1 MGATASQKGS
11 DTMSRETRIV
21 PVILS
26 GGAGT
31 RLWPASRE
39 AHPKQF
45 LPLLGDR
52 STFEDTLARV
62 SDRAV
67 FAEPM
72 VVTGEDFRFLVA
84 DQLTRAGVAGRIV
97 LEPMR
102 RDSGPAI
109 AVAAEL
115 LRQRDPDAVML
126 VLAAD
131 HLVTDPQAFTATAAA
146 GLDAAQAGALVTFG
160 IRPTQPATGYGYI
173 RPGATM
179 DGRVNM
185 VAAFVEK
192 PDAETATRFVAEGY
206 LWNSGNFLF
215 RADVF
220 LGELKR
226 FEPEIAAAAAKVATA
241 VARDEAG
248 GISFERIDREL
259 FAASPAKSVDYAVME
274 RTDRAAVIA
283 ADYAWSDLGSWNA
296 LWEISPKDADGNATR
311 GAVSLIG
318 ARNVFVAS
326 EEVHTAVIGL
336 EDIAVVATKDAV
348 LVARRDVAGDLKTLV
363 GDLRADEATRR
374 LADEHR
380 KVLRPWGSYEGVD
393 RGTRFQVKRIVV
405 KPGARLSLQKH
416 FHRSEHWVVVTGT
429 ATVEIDGVEKLV
441 RENES
446 VYIPL
451 GAWHRLTNHGRID
464 LELIEVQ
471 SGSYLGEDDIVR
483 SQDDYKRV

>member
-1 MGATASQKGS
+1 
-11 DTMSRETRIV
+11 MSVQTRIV

-52 STFEDTLARV
+52 STFEDTLTRV
-62 SDRAV
+62 SDRSV

-84 DQLTRAGVAGRIV
+84 DQLTRAGIAGRIV

-115 LRQRDPDAVML
+115 LRQQDPNAVML

-131 HLVTDPQAFTATAAA
+131 HLVTDPKAFTATAEA

-160 IRPTQPATGYGYI
+160 IKPTQPATGYGYI
-173 RPGATM
+173 RPGAMM
-179 DGRVNM
+179 DGRVHM

-192 PDAETATRFVAEGY
+192 PDAETAERFLAEGY

-220 LGELKR
+220 LNELKR
-226 FEPEIAAAAAKVATA
+226 FEPEIAAAAAKVAAA
-241 VARDEAG
+241 VTGDEAA
-248 GISFERIDREL
+248 GIRFERIDRDL

-296 LWEISPKDADGNATR
+296 LWEISAKDADGNATR

-318 ARNVFVAS
+318 TRNAFVAS

-336 EDIAVVATKDAV
+336 DDVAVVATKDAV

-363 GDLRADEATRR
+363 ADLRADAATRR

-393 RGTRFQVKRIVV
+393 RGARFQVKRIVV

-451 GAWHRLTNHGRID
+451 GAWHRLSNHGRID
-464 LELIEVQ
+464 IELIEVQ
-471 SGSYLGEDDIVR
+471 SGSYLGEDDIIR
-483 SQDDYKRV
+483 SEDDYKRV

>member
-1 MGATASQKGS
+1 MAEKS
-11 DTMSRETRIV
+11 RIV

-39 AHPKQF
+39 AYPKQF
-45 LPLLGDR
+45 LPLLGER
-52 STFEDTLARV
+52 STFEETLRRV
-62 SDRAV
+62 ADPLV
-67 FAEPM
+67 FADPV

-84 DQLTRAGVAGRIV
+84 DQLARSGTAGRIV

-115 LRQRDPDAVML
+115 IVRADPDAVML

-131 HLVTDPQAFTATAAA
+131 HLVSDAAAFAATAQA
-146 GLDAAQAGALVTFG
+146 GLAAAEAGALVTFG
-160 IRPTQPATGYGYI
+160 IKPTHPATGYGYI
-173 RPGATM
+173 RPGDMM
-179 DGRVNM
+179 DGRVRM

-192 PDAETATRFVAEGY
+192 PDEDRARGFVAEGY

-220 LGELKR
+220 LAELAR
-226 FEPEIAAAAAKVATA
+226 FEPAIAAAAKA
-241 VARDEAG
+241 VAGSIAVDKAG
-248 GISFERIDREL
+248 NVTFERIDREA

-274 RTDRAAVIA
+274 RTDRAAVIE
-283 ADYAWSDLGSWNA
+283 ADYAWSDLGSWEA
-296 LWEISPKDADGNATR
+296 LWDMADKDEAGNAVR
-311 GAVSLIG
+311 GAVSLSG
-318 ARNVFVAS
+318 TRNSYVAS
-326 EEVHTAVIGL
+326 DDIHTAVIGL
-336 EDIAVVATKDAV
+336 DDVAVVATKDAV
-348 LVARRDVAGDLKTLV
+348 LVAKRSVAAELKGLV
-363 GDLRADEATRR
+363 ADLRSLPETRR

-380 KVLRPWGSYEGVD
+380 QVLRPWGSYESVD
-393 RGTRFQVKRIVV
+393 RGERFQVKRIVV

-416 FHRSEHWVVVTGT
+416 FHRAEHWIVVKGT
-429 ATVEIDGVEKLV
+429 ATVEVDGKATIV

-446 VYIPL
+446 AYIPL
-451 GAWHRLTNHGRID
+451 GAWHRLTNEGKIQ

-483 SQDDYKRV
+483 SEDDYKRV

>member
-1 MGATASQKGS
+1 MAKQ
-11 DTMSRETRIV
+11 RLIV

-39 AHPKQF
+39 AYPKQF
-45 LPLLGDR
+45 LPLLGAR
-52 STFEDTLARV
+52 STFEETLARV
-62 SDRAV
+62 SDRTI
-67 FAEPM
+67 FADPII
-72 VVTGEDFRFLVA
+72 VTGEDFRFLVA
-84 DQLTRAGVAGRIV
+84 DQLSRAGTAGRIV

-115 LRQRDPDAVML
+115 AAAADPEAVLL

-131 HLVTDPQAFTATAAA
+131 HLVTDAGAFAATAAA
-146 GLDAAQAGALVTFG
+146 GLAAAEAGALVTFG
-160 IRPTQPATGYGYI
+160 ITPSHPATGYGYI
-173 RPGATM
+173 RPGDLM
-179 DGRVNM
+179 DGRVRM

-192 PDAETATRFVAEGY
+192 PDEETATRFLAEGY

-220 LGELKR
+220 LAELAG
-226 FEPEIAAAAAKVATA
+226 FEPAIAAAAKA
-241 VARDEAG
+241 VASTIAVDQVG
-248 GISFERIDREL
+248 NLSFERIDRDA

-283 ADYAWSDLGSWNA
+283 ADYAWSDLGSWDA
-296 LWEISPKDADGNATR
+296 LWAMAEKDEAGNAVR
-311 GAVSLIG
+311 GAVSLAG
-318 ARNVFVAS
+318 TRNSYVAS
-326 EEVHTAVIGL
+326 DDVHTAVIGL
-336 EDIAVVATKDAV
+336 DDVAVVATKDAV
-348 LVARRDVAGDLKTLV
+348 LVARRSVAGELKTLV
-363 GDLRADEATRR
+363 ADLRASDDTRR

-380 KVLRPWGSYEGVD
+380 KVLRPWGSYESVD
-393 RGTRFQVKRIVV
+393 RGERFQVKRIVV

-416 FHRSEHWVVVTGT
+416 FHRAEHWIVVKGT
-429 ATVEIDGVEKLV
+429 ATVEVDAETKIV
-441 RENES
+441 RENEN

-451 GAWHRLTNHGRID
+451 GAWHRLANEGKIP

-471 SGSYLGEDDIVR
+471 SGGYLGEDDIVR

>member
-1 MGATASQKGS
+1 MAEKS
-11 DTMSRETRIV
+11 RIV

-39 AHPKQF
+39 AYPKQF
-45 LPLLGDR
+45 LPLLGER
-52 STFEDTLARV
+52 STFEETLRRV
-62 SDRAV
+62 ADAAV
-67 FAEPM
+67 FADPV

-84 DQLTRAGVAGRIV
+84 DQLARGGTAGRIV

-115 LRQRDPDAVML
+115 IVRADPDAVML

-131 HLVTDPQAFTATAAA
+131 HLVSDAAAFAATAQA
-146 GLDAAQAGALVTFG
+146 GLAAAEAGALVTFG
-160 IRPTQPATGYGYI
+160 IKPTNPATGYGYI
-173 RPGATM
+173 RPGDMM
-179 DGRVNM
+179 DGRVRM

-192 PDAETATRFVAEGY
+192 PDEDRARTFVAEGY

-220 LGELKR
+220 LSELAR
-226 FEPEIAAAAAKVATA
+226 FEPEIAAAAKA
-241 VARDEAG
+241 VAGSIAVDKAG
-248 GISFERIDREL
+248 NVTFERIDREA

-274 RTDRAAVIA
+274 RTDRAAVIE
-283 ADYAWSDLGSWNA
+283 ADYAWSDLGSWEA
-296 LWEISPKDADGNATR
+296 LWDMADKDAAGNAVR
-311 GAVSLIG
+311 GAVSLSG
-318 ARNVFVAS
+318 TRNSYVAS
-326 EEVHTAVIGL
+326 DDIHTAVIGL
-336 EDIAVVATKDAV
+336 DDVAVVATKDAV
-348 LVARRDVAGDLKTLV
+348 LVAKRSVAAELKGLV
-363 GDLRADEATRR
+363 ADLRQAPETRR

-380 KVLRPWGSYEGVD
+380 QVLRPWGSYESVD
-393 RGTRFQVKRIVV
+393 RGERFQVKRIVV

-416 FHRSEHWVVVTGT
+416 FHRAEHWIVVKGT
-429 ATVEIDGVEKLV
+429 ATVEVDGSSRIV

-446 VYIPL
+446 AYIPL
-451 GAWHRLTNHGRID
+451 GAWHRLSNEGKIQ

-483 SQDDYKRV
+483 SEDDYKRV

>member
-1 MGATASQKGS
+1 MAEKS
-11 DTMSRETRIV
+11 RIV

-39 AHPKQF
+39 AYPKQF
-45 LPLLGDR
+45 LPLLGER
-52 STFEDTLARV
+52 STFEETLRRV
-62 SDRAV
+62 ADPVV
-67 FAEPM
+67 FADPV

-84 DQLTRAGVAGRIV
+84 DQLARAGTAGRIV

-115 LRQRDPDAVML
+115 IVRADPDAVML

-131 HLVTDPQAFTATAAA
+131 HLVSDAAAFAATAQA
-146 GLDAAQAGALVTFG
+146 GLAAAEAGALVTFG
-160 IRPTQPATGYGYI
+160 IKPTHPATGYGYI
-173 RPGATM
+173 RPGDMM
-179 DGRVNM
+179 DGRVRM

-192 PDAETATRFVAEGY
+192 PDEDRARGFVAEGY

-220 LGELKR
+220 LAELAR
-226 FEPEIAAAAAKVATA
+226 FEPAIAAAAKA
-241 VARDEAG
+241 VAGSIAVDKAG
-248 GISFERIDREL
+248 NVTFERIDREA

-274 RTDRAAVIA
+274 RTDRAAVIE
-283 ADYAWSDLGSWNA
+283 ADYAWSDLGSWEA
-296 LWEISPKDADGNATR
+296 LWDMADKDEAGNAVR
-311 GAVSLIG
+311 GAVSLSG
-318 ARNVFVAS
+318 TRNSYVAS
-326 EEVHTAVIGL
+326 DDIHTAVIGL
-336 EDIAVVATKDAV
+336 DDVAVVATKDAV
-348 LVARRDVAGDLKTLV
+348 LVAKRSVAAELKGLV
-363 GDLRADEATRR
+363 ADLRSLPETRR

-380 KVLRPWGSYEGVD
+380 QVLRPWGSYESVD
-393 RGTRFQVKRIVV
+393 RGERFQVKRIVV

-416 FHRSEHWVVVTGT
+416 FHRAEHWIVVKGT
-429 ATVEIDGVEKLV
+429 ATVEVDGKATIV

-446 VYIPL
+446 AYIPL
-451 GAWHRLTNHGRID
+451 GAWHRLTNEGKIQ

-483 SQDDYKRV
+483 SEDDYKRV

>member
-1 MGATASQKGS
+1 MTAQK
-11 DTMSRETRIV
+11 RIV

-31 RLWPASRE
+31 RLWPSSRE
-39 AHPKQF
+39 AYPKQF
-45 LPLLGDR
+45 LPLLGER

-62 SDRAV
+62 ADRSV
-67 FAEPM
+67 FTDPV

-84 DQLTRAGVAGRIV
+84 DQLARAGVTGRIM

-115 LRQRDPDAVML
+115 LRAHDPDAVML

-131 HLVTDPQAFTATAAA
+131 HLVTDSAAFAATARA
-146 GLDAAQAGALVTFG
+146 GLDAAEAGALVTFG
-160 IRPTQPATGYGYI
+160 IKPTQPATGYGYI
-173 RPGATM
+173 RPGDMM
-179 DGRVNM
+179 DGRVRM

-192 PDAETATRFVAEGY
+192 PDAATAERFVAGGY

-220 LGELKR
+220 LGELRR
-226 FEPEIAAAAAKVATA
+226 FEPEIADVAAKVAA
-241 VARDEAG
+241 AIQVDQAG
-248 GISFERIDREL
+248 GMSFERIDREI
-259 FAASPAKSVDYAVME
+259 FATSPAKSVDYAVME
-274 RTDRAAVIA
+274 RTDRAAVIE

-296 LWEISPKDADGNATR
+296 LWEMSPKDTDGNAAR
-311 GAVSLIG
+311 GAVSLVDT
-318 ARNVFVAS
+318 RNSYVAS
-326 EEVHTAVIGL
+326 EDIHTAVIGL
-336 EDIAVVATKDAV
+336 DDVAVITTKDAV
-348 LVARRDVAGDLKTLV
+348 LVARRGVANELKTLV
-363 GDLRADEATRR
+363 AGLRGAEATRR
-374 LADEHR
+374 LADEHTR
-380 KVLRPWGSYEGVD
+380 VLRPWGSYEGVD

-416 FHRSEHWVVVTGT
+416 FHRSEHWICVTGT
-429 ATVEIDGVEKLV
+429 ATVEVDGTTKIL

-446 VYIPL
+446 TYIPL
-451 GAWHRLTNHGRID
+451 GAWHRLSNEGRID

>member
-1 MGATASQKGS
+1 MS
-11 DTMSRETRIV
+11 DQVRIV

-31 RLWPASRE
+31 RLWPSSRE
-39 AHPKQF
+39 AYPKQF

-62 SDRAV
+62 ADPKV
-67 FAEPM
+67 FTDPV

-84 DQLTRAGVAGRIV
+84 DQLARAGVTGRIL

-115 LRQRDPDAVML
+115 IRASDPNAVML

-131 HLVTDPQAFTATAAA
+131 HLVTDSAAFAATARA

-160 IRPTQPATGYGYI
+160 IKPNQPATGYGYI
-173 RPGATM
+173 RPGDMM
-179 DGRVNM
+179 DGRVRM

-192 PDAETATRFVAEGY
+192 PDAETAEKFLADGY

-220 LGELKR
+220 LGELQR
-226 FEPEIAAAAAKVATA
+226 YEPEIADVAAKVAAATR
-241 VARDEAG
+241 VDHAG
-248 GISFERIDREL
+248 GISFERIDREI
-259 FAASPAKSVDYAVME
+259 FATSPAKSVDYAVME
-274 RTDRAAVIA
+274 RTDRAAVIE

-296 LWEISPKDADGNATR
+296 LWEMSPKDADGNAAR
-311 GAVSLIG
+311 GAVSLTDT
-318 ARNVFVAS
+318 RNSFVAS
-326 EEVHTAVIGL
+326 EDIHTAVIGL
-336 EDIAVVATKDAV
+336 DDVAVITTKDAV
-348 LVARRDVAGDLKTLV
+348 LVARRGVANELKALV
-363 GDLRADEATRR
+363 GALRADDATRR
-374 LADEHR
+374 LADEHTR
-380 KVLRPWGSYEGVD
+380 VLRPWGSYEGID
-393 RGTRFQVKRIVV
+393 RGARFQVKRIVV

-416 FHRSEHWVVVTGT
+416 FHRSEHWIVVSGT
-429 ATVEIDGVEKLV
+429 ATVEVDGAAKIL

-446 VYIPL
+446 TYIPL
-451 GAWHRLTNHGRID
+451 GAWHRLSNEGRID

-483 SQDDYKRV
+483 SEDDYKRV

>member
-1 MGATASQKGS
+1 MAEKS
-11 DTMSRETRIV
+11 RIV

-39 AHPKQF
+39 AYPKQF
-45 LPLLGDR
+45 LPLLGER
-52 STFEDTLARV
+52 STFEETLRRV
-62 SDRAV
+62 ADPVV
-67 FAEPM
+67 FADPV

-84 DQLTRAGVAGRIV
+84 DQLARAGTAGRIV

-115 LRQRDPDAVML
+115 IVRADPDAVML

-131 HLVTDPQAFTATAAA
+131 HLVSDAAAFAATAQA
-146 GLDAAQAGALVTFG
+146 GLAAAEAGALVTFG
-160 IRPTQPATGYGYI
+160 IKPTHPATGYGYI
-173 RPGATM
+173 RPGDMM
-179 DGRVNM
+179 DGRVRM

-192 PDAETATRFVAEGY
+192 PDEDRARGFVAEGY

-220 LGELKR
+220 LAELAR
-226 FEPEIAAAAAKVATA
+226 FEPAIAAAAKA
-241 VARDEAG
+241 VAGSIAVDKAG
-248 GISFERIDREL
+248 NVTFERIDREA

-274 RTDRAAVIA
+274 RTDRAAVIQ
-283 ADYAWSDLGSWNA
+283 ADYAWSDLGSWEA
-296 LWEISPKDADGNATR
+296 LWDMADKDEAGNAVR
-311 GAVSLIG
+311 GAVSLSG
-318 ARNVFVAS
+318 TRNSYVAS
-326 EEVHTAVIGL
+326 DDIHTAVIGL
-336 EDIAVVATKDAV
+336 DDVAVVATKDAV
-348 LVARRDVAGDLKTLV
+348 LVAKRSVAAELKGLV
-363 GDLRADEATRR
+363 ADLRSLPETRR

-380 KVLRPWGSYEGVD
+380 QVLRPWGSYESVD
-393 RGTRFQVKRIVV
+393 RGERFQVKRIVV

-416 FHRSEHWVVVTGT
+416 FHRAEHWIVVKGT
-429 ATVEIDGVEKLV
+429 ATVEVDGKATIV

-446 VYIPL
+446 AYIPL
-451 GAWHRLTNHGRID
+451 GAWHRLTNEGKIQ

-483 SQDDYKRV
+483 SEDDYKRV

>member
-1 MGATASQKGS
+1 MTAQK
-11 DTMSRETRIV
+11 RIV

-31 RLWPASRE
+31 RLWPSSRE
-39 AHPKQF
+39 AYPKQF
-45 LPLLGDR
+45 LPLLGER

-62 SDRAV
+62 ADRSV
-67 FAEPM
+67 FTDPV

-84 DQLTRAGVAGRIV
+84 DQLARAGVTGRIM

-115 LRQRDPDAVML
+115 LRAHDPEAVML

-131 HLVTDPQAFTATAAA
+131 HLVTDSAAFAATARA
-146 GLDAAQAGALVTFG
+146 GLDAAEAGALVTFG
-160 IRPTQPATGYGYI
+160 IKPTQAATGYGYI
-173 RPGATM
+173 RPGDMM
-179 DGRVNM
+179 DGRVRM

-192 PDAETATRFVAEGY
+192 PDAATAEQFVAAGY

-220 LGELKR
+220 LGELRR
-226 FEPEIAAAAAKVATA
+226 FEPDIADVAAKVAA
-241 VARDEAG
+241 AIQVDQAG
-248 GISFERIDREL
+248 GISFERIDRAI
-259 FAASPAKSVDYAVME
+259 FATSPAKSVDYAVME
-274 RTDRAAVIA
+274 RTDRAAVIE

-296 LWEISPKDADGNATR
+296 LWEMSPKDADGNAAR
-311 GAVSLIG
+311 GAVSL
-318 ARNVFVAS
+318 ADTRNSYVAS
-326 EEVHTAVIGL
+326 EDIHTAVIGL
-336 EDIAVVATKDAV
+336 DDVAVITTKDAV
-348 LVARRDVAGDLKTLV
+348 LVARRGVANELKTLV
-363 GDLRADEATRR
+363 AGLRGDETTRR
-374 LADEHR
+374 LADEHTR
-380 KVLRPWGSYEGVD
+380 VLRPWGSYEGID

-416 FHRSEHWVVVTGT
+416 FHRSEHWICVTGT
-429 ATVEIDGVEKLV
+429 ATVEVDGTSKIL

-446 VYIPL
+446 TYIPL
-451 GAWHRLTNHGRID
+451 GAWHRLSNEGRID

-483 SQDDYKRV
+483 SEDDYKRV

>member
-1 MGATASQKGS
+1 MSQQS
-11 DTMSRETRIV
+11 RIV

-39 AHPKQF
+39 TYPKQF

-52 STFEDTLARV
+52 STFEATLARV
-62 SDRAV
+62 SDRTI
-67 FAEPM
+67 FADPI

-84 DQLTRAGVAGRIV
+84 DQLARAGMAGRIV

-115 LRQRDPDAVML
+115 VAATAPGAAML

-131 HLVTDPQAFTATAAA
+131 HLVTDAAAFAATASA
-146 GLDAAQAGALVTFG
+146 GLAAADAGAIVTFG
-160 IRPTQPATGYGYI
+160 IKPTHPATGYGYI

-179 DGRVNM
+179 DGRVRM

-192 PDAETATRFVAEGY
+192 PDAEKAATFLAEGC

-220 LGELKR
+220 LAELAR
-226 FEPEIAAAAAKVATA
+226 FQPDMAAAAKGA
-241 VARDEAG
+241 VANMGVDHAG
-248 GISFERIDREL
+248 SITFERLDREA
-259 FAASPAKSVDYAVME
+259 FASAPTKSVDYAVME
-274 RTDRAAVIA
+274 HTDRAAVIEA
-283 ADYAWSDLGSWNA
+283 EYAWSDLGSWEA
-296 LWEISPKDADGNATR
+296 LWEASPKDETGNAVRGQVTLAGTR
-311 GAVSLIG
+311 NSYVVSDDL
-318 ARNVFVAS
+318 
-326 EEVHTAVIGL
+326 HTAVVGL
-336 EDIAVVATKDAV
+336 DDVAVVATKDAV
-348 LVARRDVAGDLKTLV
+348 LVAHRGVAGELKTLV
-363 GDLRADEATRR
+363 ADLRGSQETQR

-380 KVLRPWGSYEGVD
+380 KVLRPWGSYESID
-393 RGTRFQVKRIVV
+393 RGERFQVKRIVV

-416 FHRSEHWVVVTGT
+416 FHRAEHWIVVKGT
-429 ATVEIDGVEKLV
+429 ATVEVDAESRIV
-441 RENES
+441 RENEN

-451 GAWHRLTNHGRID
+451 GAWHRLANEGKIP

>member
-1 MGATASQKGS
+1 
-11 DTMSRETRIV
+11 MSKQTRIV

-39 AHPKQF
+39 AYPKQF

-52 STFEDTLARV
+52 STFEETLARV
-62 SDRAV
+62 GDRAIFTDPV
-67 FAEPM
+67 I
-72 VVTGEDFRFLVA
+72 VTGEDFRFLVA
-84 DQLTRAGVAGRIV
+84 DQLARAGTPGRIV

-115 LRQRDPDAVML
+115 VAAADPDAVML

-131 HLVTDPQAFTATAAA
+131 HLVTDAAAFAATAEA
-146 GLDAAQAGALVTFG
+146 GLAVAEAGALVTFG
-160 IRPTQPATGYGYI
+160 IRPTHPATGYGYI
-173 RPGATM
+173 RPGDVM
-179 DGRVNM
+179 DGRVRM

-192 PDAETATRFVAEGY
+192 PDADKAKTFVAENY

-220 LGELKR
+220 LAELAR
-226 FEPEIAAAAAKVATA
+226 FEPEIAAAAKA
-241 VARDEAG
+241 VAGSMSVDQAG
-248 GISFERIDREL
+248 NVTFERIDREA

-274 RTDRAAVIA
+274 RTDRAAVVE
-283 ADYAWSDLGSWNA
+283 ADYAWSDLGSWDA
-296 LWEISPKDADGNATR
+296 LWDASTKDGDGNAVR
-311 GAVSLIG
+311 GAVSLVG
-318 ARNVFVAS
+318 TRNSYVS
-326 EEVHTAVIGL
+326 SDDVHTAVIGL
-336 EDIAVVATKDAV
+336 DDVVVVATKDAV
-348 LVARRDVAGDLKTLV
+348 LVAGRQVAGELKTLV
-363 GDLRADEATRR
+363 ADLRGGDVQRRR
-374 LADEHR
+374 LAEEHR
-380 KVLRPWGSYEGVD
+380 KVLRPWGSYESVD
-393 RGTRFQVKRIVV
+393 RGERFQVKRIVV

-416 FHRSEHWVVVTGT
+416 FHRAEHWIVVKGT
-429 ATVEIDGVEKLV
+429 ATVEVDAVSKIV
-441 RENES
+441 RENEN

-451 GAWHRLTNHGRID
+451 GAWHRLSNDGKIP

-483 SQDDYKRV
+483 SEDDYKRV